1 MKKRFFKGLAILGV
15 VGAFVAC
22 SSDDDNNDST
32 IDASDL
38 PAAGIALIEVHFEGA
53 TVTRAEMKNKAD
65 ADGTLYEVTLSNG
78 FDIDL
83 DAEGNWTDIDGNGQ
97 QVPDALVPAPIL
109 EYTDEHY
116 PDPLFIESIDTE
128 PAGYDVEISDGT
140 DLDFDAEGN
149 FVRVDQ

>member
-1 MKKRFFKGLAILGV
+1 MKKRFFKGLAILGA

-22 SSDDDNNDST
+22 SSDDDTNDSN

-38 PAAGIALIEVHFEGA
+38 PAAGIVLIETHFEGT

-65 ADGTLYEVTLSNG
+65 GDGTLYEVRLSNG
-78 FDIDL
+78 FDLDL

-97 QVPDALVPAPIL
+97 QVPDGLVPERIL
-109 EYTDEHY
+109 EYTQENY
-116 PDPLFIESIDTE
+116 PAPLFIEGIDLE

-149 FVRVDQ
+149 FVRVDS